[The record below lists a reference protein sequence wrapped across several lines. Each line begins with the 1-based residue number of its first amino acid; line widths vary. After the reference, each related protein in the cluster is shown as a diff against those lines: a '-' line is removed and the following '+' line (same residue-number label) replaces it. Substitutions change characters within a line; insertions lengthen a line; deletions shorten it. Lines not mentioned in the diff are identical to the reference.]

1 MVRNLKENKHTF
13 AFKNG
18 MRNLAKFH
26 QSTFE
31 SLKIWTFI
39 GSFYR
44 KNKMYELKIYG
55 GVMCHDNEEWCK
67 IWTGIDW
74 PVQNWHEE
82 FDDFWL
88 QHSKISI
95 ICTLMG
101 CFWPNYIMFGL
112 RKYEGVMFDGT
123 QGWYKVWRKTDLC
136 FQKWHDMIWGIWQ
149 IFTRASSKV
158 QKLGLSLG
166 RSIQNRK
173 CMSLKF
179 TGELCVMTMTNWC
192 KIGSGIDLSVQN

>member
-1 MVRNLKENKHTF
+1 MQNLKENKHTF
-13 AFKNG
+13 AFKND

-39 GSFYR
+39 GSFYQ

-55 GVMCHDNEEWCK
+55 GVMCHDNEQWCK

-101 CFWPNYIMFGL
+101 CFWPNYTMFGL

-123 QGWYKVWRKTDLC
+123 QGWYKVEGKQTC
-136 FQKWHDMIWGIWQ
+136 ASKNDMIWYEEFGKFSPEQ
-149 IFTRASSKV
+149 VRKSKNWDFYWV
-158 QKLGLSLG
+158 VLS
-166 RSIQNRK
+166 
-173 CMSLKF
+173 
-179 TGELCVMTMTNWC
+179 
-192 KIGSGIDLSVQN
+192 KIENAWA